1 MYMFYE
7 STSLGQ
13 SMTATIINISMA
25 TSYHMNEERRQK
37 KSNYEER
44 EREREKKRTAVKIQ
58 IYPTFAIPRVTR
70 SSRVRVS
77 ACGGEIS

>member
-37 KSNYEER
+37 KSNYKER
-44 EREREKKRTAVKIQ
+44 EREREEKNC
-58 IYPTFAIPRVTR
+58 
-70 SSRVRVS
+70 S
-77 ACGGEIS
+77 